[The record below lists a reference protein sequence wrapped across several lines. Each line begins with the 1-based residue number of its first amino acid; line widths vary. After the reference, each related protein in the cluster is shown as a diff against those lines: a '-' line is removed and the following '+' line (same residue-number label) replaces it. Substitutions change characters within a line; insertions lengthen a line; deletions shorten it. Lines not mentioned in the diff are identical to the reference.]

1 MKHQLSCRVYY
12 ENTDAGGIVYHGQY
26 LNFAE
31 RGRTEF
37 LREIGYQSSTLVKD
51 VGVMFVA
58 RYLDINYFAPA
69 FLDDML
75 EVHTS
80 IAELKNTSFTMRQTF
95 FRHNDPVKDDNDEKD
110 AEKIAEL
117 MVTLVCVKADSIK
130 PVRVPDMLRDAFGKY
145 LEEG

>member
-1 MKHQLSCRVYY
+1 MHHILPCRVYY

-37 LREIGYQSSTLVKD
+37 LRSIGHQSSDLTRDL
-51 VGVMFVA
+51 GVMFVA

-69 FLDDML
+69 FLDDVL
-75 EVHTS
+75 NVHTS

-95 FRHNDPVKDDNDEKD
+95 FRQKNEKENV
-110 AEKIAEL
+110 EKIAEL
-117 MVTLVCVKADSIK
+117 MVTLVSVQANSIK
-130 PVRVPDMLRDAFGKY
+130 PVRVPEVLRRKFVDY
-145 LEEG
+145 IEG

>member
-1 MKHQLSCRVYY
+1 MHYKLPCRVYY

-37 LREIGYQSSTLVKD
+37 LRHVGYQSSTLVNEQ
-51 VGVMFVA
+51 GIMFVA
-58 RYLDINYFAPA
+58 RFLDINYFTPA
-69 FLDDML
+69 YLDDLL

-95 FRHNDPVKDDNDEKD
+95 FRHKEKVQ
-110 AEKIAEL
+110 EKIAEL
-117 MVTLVCVKADSIK
+117 KVTLVCVNADSIK
-130 PVRVPDMLRDAFGKY
+130 PVRVPDGIRTAFEAY
-145 LEEG
+145 LEKG